1 MNEKMRPAILCVDD
15 EPQVLT
21 GLSLNLRF
29 HYEVLTATSGQQ
41 GIQVL
46 QSRRD
51 VVAVVSDMR
60 MPGMDGASFLGHA
73 RKLLPDAMRLLLT
86 GNADIE
92 SAIAAV
98 NNGQIFRFLVKPCPP
113 ETVIAS
119 LQSAC
124 EQHRL
129 ITAER
134 VLLGNT
140 LNGTIKA
147 LIDVL
152 SISNPQAFGHA
163 SRIKL
168 LAGELAERILPQHR
182 WAVEM
187 TAMLAPLGSIAL
199 PDNLIEKIYSGGQE
213 LTLEEKRM
221 VARTPALT
229 ESLLTNIPRLE
240 LVRAMLAQ
248 VYADASPD
256 SYKLTADQMKVV
268 QRGSDILRV
277 ALDFDAMDAEAHP
290 TDVTIGTMKSRSGRY
305 DPSILAALDDIRG
318 KGGVVREIR
327 EIPINSLREGMVIAA
342 DVRLMN
348 GALLIAR
355 GFEVTQSLV
364 ERVRNLRVANVA
376 SPVRVYTGRGEHH

>member
-1 MNEKMRPAILCVDD
+1 MMNDMTRPVILCVDD

-21 GLSLNLRF
+21 GLSLHLRN
-29 HYEVLTATSGQQ
+29 HYEVLTATSGAQ
-41 GIQVL
+41 GISVL
-46 QSRRD
+46 RSRRD
-51 VVAVVSDMR
+51 VMAIMSDMR
-60 MPGMDGASFLGHA
+60 MPVMDGASFLGQA
-73 RKLLPDAMRLLLT
+73 RTLLPDAVRLLLT
-86 GNADIE
+86 GNADVE

-124 EQHRL
+124 EQYRL

-152 SISNPQAFGHA
+152 SMSNPLAFGQA
-163 SRIKL
+163 SRIKQ

-187 TAMLAPLGSIAL
+187 AAMLAPLGSIAL
-199 PDNLIEKIYSGGQE
+199 PDSLIEKIYGGGQQI
-213 LTLEEKRM
+213 TLEEKRM
-221 VARTPALT
+221 IARTPVLT
-229 ESLLTNIPRLE
+229 ESLLNNIPRLE

-248 VYADASPD
+248 ADTGAVPERFN
-256 SYKLTADQMKVV
+256 LTADQMKAV

-277 ALDFDAMDAEAHP
+277 ALDFDALDIEAHP
-290 TDVTIGTMKSRSGRY
+290 TDVTIGTMKSRPGRY

-327 EIPINSLREGMVIAA
+327 EISINSLREGMVIAA
-342 DVRLMN
+342 DVRLLN

-364 ERVRNLRVANVA
+364 ERIRNLRVGNVA
-376 SPVRVYTGRGEHH
+376 SPVRVYTGR